1 MDFAAESIIGI
12 RGKKSHTNRGNLKN
26 LLISDFVAS
35 MATLPFAIYHF
46 NRIAIYTTLGNFLAG
61 PVIGLVIMPF
71 VLLALFLMPFGLYV
85 WPLKI
90 VGYGI
95 KTVNEITA
103 YVSNLPQAGYQ
114 VLSMPFWGLML
125 IVWGGLWLCLWQKKW
140 RLWGAFPIIVGALSI
155 FTATVPDMI
164 YDAAGKNIAVKDNF
178 SNLIIMPVKSNTFI
192 KQMWLEKTA
201 STDVSNPQK
210 LKEIYNGYLVD
221 KQWLDL
227 SCDENMCVYKNI
239 ISWDKEGK
247 IWIEDKLIDTMKDGG
262 GVVYI
267 KNGKPEIKT
276 IRSDIG
282 KRLWN

>member
-1 MDFAAESIIGI
+1 M
-12 RGKKSHTNRGNLKN
+12 
-26 LLISDFVAS
+26 ISDFVAS

-178 SNLIIMPVKSNTFI
+178 SNLIIMPVKSNAFI

-201 STDVSNPQK
+201 STDVSNTQK
-210 LKEIYNGYLVD
+210 LKEIYNQ
-221 KQWLDL
+221 KF
-227 SCDENMCVYKNI
+227 
-239 ISWDKEGK
+239 
-247 IWIEDKLIDTMKDGG
+247 
-262 GVVYI
+262 
-267 KNGKPEIKT
+267 
-276 IRSDIG
+276 
-282 KRLWN
+282 